1 MFFISKMSTPRIK
14 LNVFNKFQMQQWRE
28 LNNIPSYINASY
40 NGPTGIKISKF
51 PTYISKYCYY
61 PDVTEPSIKYEE
73 EIIQELKDIL
83 KKPFGYIRALWH
95 MSQQFGTGEPW
106 DSKFMPQF
114 PGRNVKGIV
123 EYAKYN
129 DTIVSA
135 NDLSNII
142 YGHICAYMK
151 LPKCIA
157 KLMARLDAC
166 GITEILTK
174 RRFPDIHLR
183 NFKDTSQD
191 QQAIVRGVEDF
202 KIKNYRLI

>member
-1 MFFISKMSTPRIK
+1 MKIQRIK
-14 LNVFNKFQMQQWRE
+14 LNVFDKVRMKQWRE

-40 NGPTGIKISKF
+40 IGTTGIKEHRF
-51 PTYISKYCYY
+51 PIYINKHDFY
-61 PDVTEPSIKYEE
+61 PDVTECTIKYEE
-73 EIIQELKDIL
+73 EIIQELKDIRR
-83 KKPFGYIRALWH
+83 KPFGYIRALWH

-114 PGRNVKGIV
+114 PGRNLQGLV

-157 KLMARLDAC
+157 QLMARLDAC
-166 GITEILTK
+166 GITEIITK
-174 RRFPDIHLR
+174 KKFPDMRLCK
-183 NFKDTSQD
+183 FKDTQQD
-191 QQAIVRGVEDF
+191 QQAIARGVKEFD
-202 KIKNYRLI
+202 IKNYRLQ